1 MNEHFAI
8 PAVGAIIE
16 KEEDGVLYLLM
27 QTRQKENDH
36 GTNGLLEFPAG
47 KLREYESL
55 FAALRREVKE
65 ETGLNVTAIAGTE
78 HTFSTDVDGH
88 LTLCAEPF
96 CINQNLSGAYSILL
110 NVFLCKAEGE
120 LLESSDESRHIQWM
134 KADEVRTLL
143 LTQPERF
150 FLISVNPLKKF
161 FGI

>member
-36 GTNGLLEFPAG
+36 DTNGLLEFPAG
-47 KLREYESL
+47 KIREYESI

-65 ETGLNVTAIAGTE
+65 ETGLDVSAIAGTE
-78 HTFSTDVDGH
+78 HTFSTDVDGQ

-110 NVFLCKAEGE
+110 SVFICKAEGT
-120 LLESSDESRHIQWM
+120 LLSESDESKQIQWM
-134 KADEVRTLL
+134 KATDVLYLL
-143 LTQPERF
+143 QTQPERF
-150 FLISVNPLKKF
+150 FLMSVNPLKKF